1 MKKSFMLF
9 GLLLLVLVLV
19 ACGGTTNESTE
30 NMEPVS
36 GDNDA
41 AATTQEKLK
50 FRASSG
56 VPDKHF
62 WYRGMFKPLTD
73 AVAADTN
80 DQITFDVFNAGELV
94 ELGNEYDALL
104 SGQIDIAL
112 TLMPPYD
119 PARFPYTEAVMLPLL
134 SSDAEIAQ
142 KAFANVM
149 SSDRAI
155 KDGKT
160 YYELEF
166 GDKGLVAFANP
177 PTEPYVFSTT
187 KTNFESV
194 SDFTQSIRI
203 RTASRVHEILSK
215 ELGITGQSLP
225 ISDAYDALSRNAL
238 DGILY
243 NAPDWIA
250 FGLDEVIKYTITGAN
265 FGHFVGHTAMTE
277 STWNKLTPE
286 VQEIFQK
293 RALEAAA
300 GGATLTKSET
310 QQNIDS
316 NIAKGGKIIEFDDVN
331 PEVKSLIE
339 EAIVNS
345 WTQWISNLEAQGH
358 AGKEMAL
365 LWRDELVKVGAT
377 LPQEI
382 MDL

>member
-1 MKKSFMLF
+1 MRKLLF
-9 GLLLLVLVLV
+9 LFVLSLVVTVLV
-19 ACGGTTNESTE
+19 ACGGNGNEPAKNNETG
-30 NMEPVS
+30 S
-36 GDNDA
+36 GDNTG
-41 AATTQEKLK
+41 ATSQEKLN

-73 AVAADTN
+73 SVTEDTN
-80 DQITFDVFNAGELV
+80 GQITFDVFNAGELV
-94 ELGNEYDALL
+94 SLGNEYDALL

-149 SSDRAI
+149 ISDREL

-194 SDFTQSIRI
+194 SDFTASIRI

-238 DGILY
+238 DGIFY

-277 STWNKLTPE
+277 ETWNKLTPE
-286 VQEIFQK
+286 VQEIFK
-293 RALEAAA
+293 KNALEAAI

-310 QQNIDS
+310 KQNIDS
-316 NIAKGGKIIEFDDVN
+316 NIAKGGKIIEFDQLN
-331 PEVKSLIE
+331 PEVKTLIE

-345 WTQWISNLEAQGH
+345 WVQWIDNLEAQGH
-358 AGKEMAL
+358 AGREMAI
-365 LWRDELVKVGAT
+365 LWRDELVKAGAT